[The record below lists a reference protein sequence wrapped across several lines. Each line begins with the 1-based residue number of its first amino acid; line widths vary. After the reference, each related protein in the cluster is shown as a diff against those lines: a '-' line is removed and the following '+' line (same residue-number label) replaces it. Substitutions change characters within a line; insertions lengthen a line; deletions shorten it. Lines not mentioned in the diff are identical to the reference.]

1 MMERLLNAGVIEHV
15 WNRGLPTTTLNS
27 DPEIWR
33 KDHCGAW
40 IRRGEFG
47 KHSQFGWE
55 IGESL
60 IPVHWQNHGSQNDK
74 ICDVTASLSSIR
86 ENTVAD

>member
-1 MMERLLNAGVIEHV
+1 MMEKLNIGMIERV
-15 WNRGLPTTTLNS
+15 WNRGLPTITLDS

-40 IRRGEFG
+40 IKRAEFG

-55 IGESL
+55 IGGAR
-60 IPVHWQNHGSQNDK
+60 IPVHWQNHASQNER
-74 ICDVTASLSSIR
+74 ICDVTASFSSIR